1 MSFGL
6 GGNQTPF
13 FPFHMHCLFVCLFVQ
28 FISHFNF
35 PNNSSQVF
43 GKLLSSL
50 LCILVLIDYF
60 QLPLSVDSLFFVV
73 QGDPSKEASIHP
85 SLAQLNQLVEF
96 MQKAVSAR
104 CKSQQSLFKCS
115 GCRTKSLLL
124 QPSEFLLAYYYPKM
138 PTRTA

>member
-35 PNNSSQVF
+35 PNNSAQLF

-50 LCILVLIDYF
+50 LDILVLIDCF

-73 QGDPSKEASIHP
+73 QGDPNKEASIHS
-85 SLAQLNQLVEF
+85 SLAQLLGSWKTLKLISCPFGFLEIMFQFVLLVMTIYLDQLGNTLIKL
-96 MQKAVSAR
+96 MQ
-104 CKSQQSLFKCS
+104 
-115 GCRTKSLLL
+115 
-124 QPSEFLLAYYYPKM
+124 PK
-138 PTRTA
+138 TLKHGH